1 MMVALGGALL
11 AAAWQ
16 ALAMDSMLGN
26 EVRRL
31 TIDHRLYFEREWLQK
46 LMTVAIAVGAA
57 GVIAWFANSSLS
69 RRTRAVLLGLAG
81 LLALSALSIVSLHSF
96 DRLAAA
102 PAWIMPVI
110 DWLKIAVTLVAVAGS
125 LLPARHA

>member
-1 MMVALGGALL
+1 MMVALCGALL

-46 LMTVAIAVGAA
+46 LMTLAIAVGAA
-57 GVIAWFANSSLS
+57 GVIAWLSDRSLS
-69 RRTRAVLLGLAG
+69 RSTRAVLLGLAG
-81 LLALSALSIVSLHSF
+81 VLALSALSIVSLHSV
-96 DRLAAA
+96 DRLANV
-102 PAWIMPVI
+102 PVWNMPFI
-110 DWLKIAVTLVAVAGS
+110 DWLEIAVTLMAVVGS